1 MISALSYYGLGRLMQ
16 EFLPHILVNQALA
29 LRTWRPGQVEI
40 EHLRGSLE
48 IVPTELREVS
58 KSGFERLRDE
68 CIKLKLKASYAS
80 VHRILETLD
89 DPSGV
94 WRAMADDATDL
105 ESRIIDELKYTTCFA
120 LEGKAE
126 EFYRADQLFGSKVAD
141 RFPEAGE
148 DIAEAGKC
156 LALDRGTACVM
167 HLQRVLECGLDAL
180 GKAVG
185 VVKPMRDWGKYVEE
199 IAKELERSF
208 KASGARTP
216 DEQFY
221 AESYVTFDAI
231 RRAWR
236 NPSMH
241 VEKTHTPD
249 QAEAIF
255 VSSKSFMQH
264 LATRL

>member
-1 MISALSYYGLGRLMQ
+1 MISALFYYCLGRLMQ
-16 EFLPHILVNQALA
+16 EFLPYVLVNQGIA
-29 LRTWRPGQVEI
+29 LRTWRPAQIEI
-40 EHLRGSLE
+40 EGLRGSLQV
-48 IVPTELREVS
+48 IPAELRES
-58 KSGFERLRDE
+58 AKWGFERLRNE
-68 CIKLKLKASYAS
+68 CVKHRLKASYAS
-80 VHRILETLD
+80 VARILETLGD
-89 DPSGV
+89 SAGV
-94 WRAMADDATDL
+94 WRSMADDATDL
-105 ESRIIDELKYTTCFA
+105 ETRLIDELKYTICFA
-120 LEGKAE
+120 IEGKTG
-126 EFYRADQLFGSKVAD
+126 EFYRADQLFGKEVAN

-185 VVKPMRDWGKYVEE
+185 LTKPLRDWGKYVDD
-199 IAKELERSF
+199 IAKELERRF
-208 KASGARTP
+208 KVSGARST

-221 AESYVTFDAI
+221 AEAYVTFDAI

-255 VSSKSFMQH
+255 IASKS
-264 LATRL
+264 